1 MKLAEALLAIALV
14 AAPTGFGA
22 VPALAQTTLHRGNGA
37 DPETLDQHKT
47 STVYEAH
54 ILRDLYEGLVIHNA
68 KAEVVPG
75 AAESWSVSPDGKT
88 YTFRIRANAKW
99 SNGDPVRAGDF
110 VFSLRRIMDPATA
123 AKYANVLY
131 PIRNAEKVN
140 KGRAKVE
147 ELGVRAVDERT
158 LEIAVE
164 NPTAYFLEL
173 LTHQTGLPVHPA
185 SVQKLGADFVKPG
198 NMVTNGPYTLVS
210 FTPKDR
216 LELRKSPTFHDAAN
230 VKIERV
236 FYYPTEDRSAAL
248 RRFQAGELHLNDD
261 IPTAQAK
268 WIKQNLVG
276 QFKSAPYL
284 GTYYF
289 AFNTRKKPFDDA
301 RVRRAL
307 SMVVDRD
314 FLAEEIW
321 GGTMLPG
328 YSLVP
333 PGTNNYGDVAVLP
346 YKDQPL
352 LDREEAAKKL
362 LAEAGYGPNNPLKL
376 QIIYNT
382 SENHKNTSTAIADMW
397 KAIGVE
403 TTLFNRDTATHYA
416 LLRDKGDF
424 DVARA
429 GWIAD
434 YNDPQN
440 FLFLLESDNK
450 GLNYATWA
458 NPKYDELMDRAAQT
472 LDLEGRAKDLR
483 EAEHIAMQEEPYMIL
498 LTYMSRNLVSAKVQG
513 WEANVKDVHPTRFL
527 SLKP

>member
-1 MKLAEALLAIALV
+1 MNLATVFLAVVLV
-14 AAPTGFGA
+14 ADLVGFGA
-22 VPALAQTTLHRGNGA
+22 RPALAQTTLHRGNTA

-47 STVYEAH
+47 STVYEAN
-54 ILRDLYEGLVIHNA
+54 ILRDLYEGLAIHDA
-68 KAEVVPG
+68 KADVVPG
-75 AAESWSVSPDGKT
+75 AAESWSVSPDGKV
-88 YTFRIRANAKW
+88 YTFKIRADARW
-99 SNGDPVRAGDF
+99 SNGDAVKASDF

-140 KGRAKVE
+140 KGAAPVE
-147 ELGVRAVDERT
+147 ELGVRAAGDSV
-158 LEIAVE
+158 LEIALE
-164 NPTAYFLEL
+164 NPTPYFLEL

-216 LELRKSPTFHDAAN
+216 LELRKSPTFHDAAS

-248 RRFQAGELHLNDD
+248 RRFQAGELHVNDD
-261 IPTAQAK
+261 IPTEQAK
-268 WIKQNLVG
+268 WIKQNLAG

-289 AFNTRKKPFDDA
+289 VFNTRKKPFDDA

-307 SMVVDRD
+307 SMVVDRE

-333 PGTNNYGDVAVLP
+333 PGTHNYPVVATLP

-352 LDREEAAKKL
+352 LDREDAAKAL
-362 LAEAGYGPNNPLKL
+362 LAEAGYGPNHPLKL
-376 QIIYNT
+376 EIIYNT

-434 YNDPQN
+434 YNDPHN
-440 FLFLLESDNK
+440 FLFLLKSDNK

-458 NPKYDELMDRAAQT
+458 DPRYDELLDRAAQT
-472 LDLEGRAKDLR
+472 LDLEARAKDLR
-483 EAEHIAMQEEPYMIL
+483 EAEQIALQEEPYMVL
-498 LTYMSRNLVSAKVQG
+498 LTYMSKNLVSDKVQG
-513 WEANVKDVHPTRFL
+513 WKENVKDVHPTRFL

>member
-1 MKLAEALLAIALV
+1 MKLAKTLLAVALI
-14 AAPTGFGA
+14 AAPAGFGA
-22 VPALAQTTLHRGNGA
+22 VPALAQTTLHRGNTA

-68 KAEVVPG
+68 KGEVVPG
-75 AAESWSVSPDGKT
+75 AAESWSVAPDGRSH
-88 YTFRIRANAKW
+88 TFKIRAGAKW
-99 SNGDPVRAGDF
+99 SNGDPVTAGDF
-110 VFSLRRIMDPATA
+110 VFSFRRIMEPATA

-131 PIRNAEKVN
+131 PIKNAEKVN
-140 KGRAKVE
+140 KGHAKVE
-147 ELGVRAVDERT
+147 DLGVRAVDSHA
-158 LEIAVE
+158 LEIALE
-164 NPTAYFLEL
+164 NPTPYFLEL

-185 SVQKLGADFVKPG
+185 SVQKFGADFVKAG

-210 FTPKDR
+210 YTPKDR
-216 LELRKSPTFHDAAN
+216 LELRKSPTFRDATN

-248 RRFQAGELHLNDD
+248 RRFRAGELHLNDD
-261 IPTAQAK
+261 IPTEQAK
-268 WIKQNLVG
+268 WIKQHLG
-276 QFKSAPYL
+276 SQFRSAPFL

-289 AFNTRKKPFDDA
+289 AFNTRKKPFNDA

-307 SMVVDRD
+307 SMVVDRE

-333 PGTNNYGDVAVLP
+333 PSTANYGDVATLP
-346 YKDQPL
+346 YKDQAL
-352 LDREEAAKKL
+352 LDREETAKKL
-362 LAEAGYGPNNPLKL
+362 LAEAGYGANNPLRV

-382 SENHKNTSTAIADMW
+382 SENHKNTATAIADMW

-429 GWIAD
+429 GWIGD
-434 YNDPQN
+434 YNDPHN

-458 NPKYDELMDRAAQT
+458 HPKYDELMDRAAQT
-472 LDLEGRAKDLR
+472 LDLEARAKVLR
-483 EAEHIAMQEEPYMIL
+483 EAEQIALREEPYMIL
-498 LTYMSRNLVSAKVQG
+498 LTYMSRNLVSDKVQG

-527 SLKP
+527 SLKQ